1 MDTSDL
7 ILFPSPF
14 STTANPRFFYTN
26 PYHKEGYGK
35 LLAALRQRKGLI
47 LLTGEPGTGKTTFLR
62 KLSLTLDETAHVTFL
77 PCAAPTFQEILSH
90 LCEQCGLSL
99 INSNTWTQFSLFH
112 NYLHSWNQHGGLE
125 ALFIDEA
132 QHLSRETLDQLYLLT
147 NLDGQNGKLLQ
158 IILAGHPEL
167 EHTLASSQL
176 RHLQPRIATH
186 HHLLPLAAE
195 EVGAFIQYRL
205 EVAGS
210 PRLDLFASEAEHAIA
225 CYSGGIPRLI
235 NVICDAALGTAARA
249 GLHTVTTEIILQ
261 VAHTLQLQPSFP
273 LQLTHKSISKEL
285 PLMPIGFKS
294 EPQISAQAT
303 SPLIAGETTLDSAVA
318 PQSTLQGST
327 RTQRRFLSIHHWCQQ
342 AVGLSLSVIL
352 AWLSAQLLLF
362 HIGQIETS
370 PQPTLQ
376 TERLFS
382 SVQTPIREPA
392 ARADEVAPGNERT
405 MTPLE
410 ASQTV
415 SPAPRVPGRTS
426 VSCSE
431 TSSTSF
437 RKSATAKS
445 KIFTVFFARSFLF
458 PVPTHTTTPGTAAA
472 KVTNGHRFSLPQ
484 ACPRCLRQ
492 PASTLSTLGCAF
504 WRREISSLL
513 FSTASVQSLIATF
526 FFCRS
531 WSSGSGPTWDAG
543 CAPDTRSTLVFKKN
557 GSTRTLSLVGI
568 YRESR
573 NTAQSS
579 RHRLCEHSRPH
590 PKGWSFSE

>member
-1 MDTSDL
+1 M
-7 ILFPSPF
+7 
-14 STTANPRFFYTN
+14 
-26 PYHKEGYGK
+26 
-35 LLAALRQRKGLI
+35 
-47 LLTGEPGTGKTTFLR
+47 
-62 KLSLTLDETAHVTFL
+62 TFL

-186 HHLLPLAAE
+186 YHLLPLAAE

-261 VAHTLQLQPSFP
+261 VAQTLQLQPSFSP
-273 LQLTHKSISKEL
+273 QPIHKPISKEV
-285 PLMPIGFKS
+285 PLVPIGFKS
-294 EPQISAQAT
+294 EPQTSAQAT
-303 SPLIAGETTLDSAVA
+303 SSLIAGETTRDSAVA
-318 PQSTLQGST
+318 PQSTLQEST

-342 AVGLSLSVIL
+342 AVGLGLSVIL

-362 HIGQIETS
+362 YIGQIETS
-370 PQPTLQ
+370 PQQTLQ
-376 TERLFS
+376 TERL
-382 SVQTPIREPA
+382 I
-392 ARADEVAPGNERT
+392 
-405 MTPLE
+405 LLC
-410 ASQTV
+410 
-415 SPAPRVPGRTS
+415 TS
-426 VSCSE
+426 
-431 TSSTSF
+431 TY
-437 RKSATAKS
+437 
-445 KIFTVFFARSFLF
+445 
-458 PVPTHTTTPGTAAA
+458 P
-472 KVTNGHRFSLPQ
+472 
-484 ACPRCLRQ
+484 
-492 PASTLSTLGCAF
+492 
-504 WRREISSLL
+504 
-513 FSTASVQSLIATF
+513 
-526 FFCRS
+526 
-531 WSSGSGPTWDAG
+531 
-543 CAPDTRSTLVFKKN
+543 
-557 GSTRTLSLVGI
+557 
-568 YRESR
+568 
-573 NTAQSS
+573 
-579 RHRLCEHSRPH
+579 
-590 PKGWSFSE
+590 